1 MAEIHPKWALEACKG
16 QVLKEVLHAHL
27 LEVPLKLSLFHV
39 HKEVIGHHL
48 ISNLVY
54 PNSIKKVERWIELY
68 SLLTWTRIFE
78 KKKEIESGIIL

>member
-1 MAEIHPKWALEACKG
+1 MVGGMAEIHPKWALEACKG

-48 ISNLVY
+48 I
-54 PNSIKKVERWIELY
+54 
-68 SLLTWTRIFE
+68 
-78 KKKEIESGIIL
+78 